1 MTAKITTRKLIKY
14 NQQLCKRD
22 KEVLQSLKICE
33 YMKTNQIKR
42 LHFSG
47 STPTVTTRTLNRV
60 YKLGLVKPL
69 ERRIGGVRAGSSSY
83 VWALTMAGV
92 ELLHLNN
99 HESPAK
105 SRKRVY
111 EPSYIFL
118 NHTLAISELYSRLY
132 TTTATNLMKSEFEP
146 HCWRVYS
153 SHFGVNATLKPDLYA
168 VTATSGFEDYWF
180 FEVDLDTEAP
190 TRIIRKCESYVRYFR
205 TGQEQKRSGVFP
217 RVAWVVPDDKRKI
230 TLKKHI
236 DENLSDY
243 ADLFAVIV
251 FEELDTLLMN
261 IHLIE

>member
-1 MTAKITTRKLIKY
+1 MKITRKKLTQY
-14 NQQLCKRD
+14 NRILSKRD
-22 KEVLQSLKICE
+22 KEVLQSLKTCE
-33 YMKTNQIKR
+33 YMKTNHIQR
-42 LHFSG
+42 LHFNKKTIRAVVYSL
-47 STPTVTTRTLNRV
+47 SKLRTM
-60 YKLGLVKPL
+60 GLVKPL

-83 VWALTMAGV
+83 VWALTMAGL

-118 NHTLAISELYSRLY
+118 NHTLGVSELYTRLC
-132 TTTATNLMKSEFEP
+132 TTTATNLMKAEFEP
-146 HCWRVYS
+146 HCWRCYS
-153 SHFGVNATLKPDLYA
+153 ANFGVNATLKPDLYA

-190 TRIIRKCESYVRYFR
+190 TRIIRKCESYIRYFR
-205 TGQEQKRSGVFP
+205 TGNEQKRTGVFP

-236 DENLSDY
+236 DEHLSDY